1 MKCQPA
7 EPNPNCLL
15 FYGSRPEEQ
24 PGWIGGPWALFVL
37 VRAVLYVSDKKPV
50 VKRKSSSFCIALPD
64 SEDFIW
70 MIQLTTSA
78 FAVNQY

>member
-1 MKCQPA
+1 MKWQPA
-7 EPNPNCLL
+7 EPNPDSLL
-15 FYGSRPEEQ
+15 FYGSRLEEQ
-24 PGWIGGPWALFVL
+24 PGWVGGPWALCVL

-50 VKRKSSSFCIALPD
+50 VKRKSSSSCIALPD